1 MNLDEAKLEILKF
14 LDIPTKNATKVEIV
28 YDAKSPIV
36 TKVLY
41 EFVNPEHTKIY
52 YSEHDFV
59 TIPVTKQEDENE

>member
-36 TKVLY
+36 TKVSY
-41 EFVNPEHTKIY
+41 EYINSTKDAMYYTDHT
-52 YSEHDFV
+52 F
-59 TIPVTKQEDENE
+59 VTKQEDENE